1 MPASCLASLSP
12 PLEVT
17 FRILSARGFHARRLG
32 INRPVATVPSGSAAA
47 STDPWQEE
55 VAMAEPT
62 VVIAPTTV
70 PREDL
75 GHGEPLL
82 MTAKQVKKTPGLERE
97 GWWRLTITDTPIP
110 GTYHFRTFTEEA
122 LLNPVKIT
130 YNFKNEGRKKLPLVL
145 RNDPVPT
152 DLPQY
157 SPPDFLELLKKQ
169 TASYSFKDKPRADP
183 STLVDKDESLHL
195 CPGQYEVLPAPVP
208 KSPARSFVFRSSVQR
223 FPPNYFTPHEG
234 PGPGDYELKA
244 SPKGSITSCFRSK
257 VPRFLPVSSQPGLC
271 LWSRG

>member
-257 VPRFLPVSSQPGLC
+257 VPRFLPVSSIQP
-271 LWSRG
+271 

>member
-82 MTAKQVKKTPGLERE
+82 MTAVG
-97 GWWRLTITDTPIP
+97 
-110 GTYHFRTFTEEA
+110 
-122 LLNPVKIT
+122 
-130 YNFKNEGRKKLPLVL
+130 
-145 RNDPVPT
+145 
-152 DLPQY
+152 
-157 SPPDFLELLKKQ
+157 
-169 TASYSFKDKPRADP
+169 
-183 STLVDKDESLHL
+183 
-195 CPGQYEVLPAPVP
+195 
-208 KSPARSFVFRSSVQR
+208 
-223 FPPNYFTPHEG
+223 
-234 PGPGDYELKA
+234 
-244 SPKGSITSCFRSK
+244 
-257 VPRFLPVSSQPGLC
+257 
-271 LWSRG
+271 